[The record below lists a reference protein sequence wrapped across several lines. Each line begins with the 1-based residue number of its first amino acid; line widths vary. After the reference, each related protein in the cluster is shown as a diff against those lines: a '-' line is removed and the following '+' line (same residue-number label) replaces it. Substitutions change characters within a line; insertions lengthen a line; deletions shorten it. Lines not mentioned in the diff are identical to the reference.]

1 MSAATQPETLTSDAR
16 YVCLDLLGAGA
27 YGRVYRGMDRSTGAA
42 VAIKIVELAMSTKA
56 LNAVQKEIHILSQV
70 QCTFP
75 TRTYDSFVVSMQLW
89 IVMEL
94 CVGGSCADHARQGRL
109 HEAHIAVILRDVL
122 RALVYLHAEDMVHR
136 DIKAAN
142 VLLYMDQHETG
153 IRVADFGVAGRL
165 QQAHAKCER
174 AFVGTPYW
182 MSPEVIKQ
190 SSYNTKADIWST
202 GIMAIELAEGEPPYA
217 DLHPMK
223 VLHLIP
229 RNPPPQLSP
238 TYTSAFRDFVAQCL
252 TRDPAKRPTAA
263 ALLKHKFIRHAGSA
277 VSILTP
283 LAQQYKP
290 LKHSASSQYAVA
302 PTPDP
307 PPLWEFASLRR

>member
-1 MSAATQPETLTSDAR
+1 MSAATQPDTLTSDAR

-42 VAIKIVELAMSTKA
+42 VAIKIVELDMSTEE

-70 QCTFP
+70 RCPFV
-75 TRTYDSFVVSMQLW
+75 TRMYDSFVVGMQLW

-165 QQAHAKCER
+165 QQAHAKCDK

-263 ALLKHKFIRHAGSA
+263 ALLKDRKS
-277 VSILTP
+277 V
-283 LAQQYKP
+283 
-290 LKHSASSQYAVA
+290 V
-302 PTPDP
+302 
-307 PPLWEFASLRR
+307 

>member
-1 MSAATQPETLTSDAR
+1 MSAATQPDTLTSDAR

-27 YGRVYRGMDRSTGAA
+27 YGHVYRGMDRSTGAA
-42 VAIKIVELAMSTKA
+42 VAIKIVELDMSTEE

-70 QCTFP
+70 RCPFV
-75 TRTYDSFVVSMQLW
+75 TRMYDSFVVGMQLW

-142 VLLYMDQHETG
+142 VLLYMDQHGTG

-182 MSPEVIKQ
+182 MLS
-190 SSYNTKADIWST
+190 
-202 GIMAIELAEGEPPYA
+202 
-217 DLHPMK
+217 
-223 VLHLIP
+223 LI
-229 RNPPPQLSP
+229 
-238 TYTSAFRDFVAQCL
+238 
-252 TRDPAKRPTAA
+252 
-263 ALLKHKFIRHAGSA
+263 HI
-277 VSILTP
+277 
-283 LAQQYKP
+283 
-290 LKHSASSQYAVA
+290 
-302 PTPDP
+302 
-307 PPLWEFASLRR
+307 